1 MITAM
6 SDVLNFLLLSVV
18 LLAPFALVAT
28 LASRAHRGGHL
39 RWHTDQF
46 RFAAPMAGRLFEDDA
61 DLRRAEHDIDAIR
74 TRFERQPSWPDSGVR
89 GERR

>member
-1 MITAM
+1 MN
-6 SDVLNFLLLSVV
+6 DVLNFLLLFVV

-28 LASRAHRGGHL
+28 LASRAHRGGYL

-74 TRFERQPSWPDSGVR
+74 TRFERHPSWPDSGVR

>member
-1 MITAM
+1 M
-6 SDVLNFLLLSVV
+6 SDLLTFLLLVAV

-28 LASRAHRGGHL
+28 FASHAHRGGYL
-39 RWHTDQF
+39 RWHLDQF
-46 RFAAPMAGRLFEDDA
+46 RFAAPMVGRLFEDDA
-61 DLRRAEHDIDAIR
+61 DLRRAEHELDAIR